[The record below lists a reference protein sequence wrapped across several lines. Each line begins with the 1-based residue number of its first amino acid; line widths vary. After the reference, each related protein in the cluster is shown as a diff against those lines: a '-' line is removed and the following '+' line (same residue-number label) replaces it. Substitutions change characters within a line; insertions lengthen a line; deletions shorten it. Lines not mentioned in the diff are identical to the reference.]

1 MGLTAGCLIYV
12 GGSFFVLRSD
22 LQSERELRQQDAA
35 FYKTLLQNERERRL
49 AAERSERKSG

>member
-1 MGLTAGCLIYV
+1 MGLTAGSLIYV